1 MNKFY
6 KSSNDG
12 ICKLVKV
19 SSDQDG
25 NVVSEIIEVKSSES
39 GGKLSL
45 TNMSVSFDEFNEN
58 VIQKIREYFE
68 DDFTISQILK
78 VLKLTMRMKV
88 YVILHENQTRKFIKL
103 GTKFN
108 LQR

>member
-58 VIQKIREYFE
+58 VKLIDEAEYEAFRDITIGIIDSIKALDENIR
-68 DDFTISQILK
+68 TPL
-78 VLKLTMRMKV
+78 VL
-88 YVILHENQTRKFIKL
+88 
-103 GTKFN
+103 
-108 LQR
+108 

>member
-58 VIQKIREYFE
+58 VKLIDEAEYEAFRDITIGIIGSIKALDENIR
-68 DDFTISQILK
+68 TPL
-78 VLKLTMRMKV
+78 VL
-88 YVILHENQTRKFIKL
+88 
-103 GTKFN
+103 
-108 LQR
+108 